1 PSEGKDGDDEAA
13 AAGASTIDDMSVEDI
28 LRSEPTVLGRRML
41 GIVHIRNKEHMKY
54 CRKLANEWHLGGM
67 GNPNAI
73 VIEGDERLCI
83 KYTDIMIQ

>member
-1 PSEGKDGDDEAA
+1 MVWHCSAA
-13 AAGASTIDDMSVEDI
+13 AAD
-28 LRSEPTVLGRRML
+28 
-41 GIVHIRNKEHMKY
+41 
-54 CRKLANEWHLGGM
+54 EWNLGGM